1 MKTCAFTGHRPQS
14 LPFGFYENDIGCIHL
29 KERLRDLIIQLVEYE
44 GVVQFLSGM
53 ALGTDLFAAEI
64 VIQLRKSY
72 PDISLSAIIPCASQS
87 SKWSSFQQEQYTNA
101 IRQCDHVVV
110 LQKEYTSD
118 CMQKRNEYLINHADC
133 IIAVWDGRISGT
145 GQTVQLARHKG
156 IPVTAL
162 NPKTLKVSYM

>member
-14 LPFGFYENDIGCIHL
+14 LPFGFNENNTGCIQL
-29 KERLRDLIIQLVEYE
+29 KEKLRELTIHMVEDE
-44 GVVQFLSGM
+44 GVLHFLSGM

-72 PDISLSAIIPCASQS
+72 PDISLSAIIPCASQP
-87 SKWSSFQQEQYTNA
+87 SKWSSFQQNRYKNVL
-101 IRQCDHVVV
+101 RLCDHAIVI
-110 LQKEYTSD
+110 QKEYTSD
-118 CMQKRNEYLINHADC
+118 CMQKRNEYLIDHADC

-145 GQTVQLARHKG
+145 GQTIQLAKYKG

-162 NPKTLKVSYM
+162 NPKTLEVSYM